1 MSLKT
6 DFGLIASVL
15 PINEEL
21 PPVVDDRGNEAGN
34 EHFRASFSKCA
45 LLLMFRRPTFHWGL
59 ARWH

>member
-21 PPVVDDRGNEAGN
+21 PPVVGDRG
-34 EHFRASFSKCA
+34 R
-45 LLLMFRRPTFHWGL
+45 
-59 ARWH
+59 